1 MLKLDRGVAPGTTQT
16 FGEIRDL
23 ARVTEIG
30 GWDGLWVSEAKHDPF
45 ISVAIAAEHTQS
57 LTLGTSIAVAFARN
71 PMTTAYSAYDLQR
84 LSNGRFNLGLGSQV
98 KPHIERRFNMP
109 WSSPAARMRDFVLA
123 IRAIWESW
131 RTEEKLNYRGEFY
144 QHTLMTPFFAPPP
157 LDCSDPGIFIA
168 AVGPVMTRVAGEVC
182 DGVFLHGF
190 TTSKFINEVSLP
202 AIKEGLAITNRP
214 RDAFE
219 VAMMS
224 FIVTGETDE
233 DTARAAQAV
242 REQIGFYGSTPAY
255 RTVMELH
262 GWGEVADEL
271 NAMSREGG
279 AAWSRLGEVITD
291 EMLNEFAVVAAPDRV
306 AQALVDRFDG
316 VVDRLSFYVPYE
328 SSDELWDQI
337 AVDVRKIQAET
348 A

>member
-1 MLKLDRGVAPGTTQT
+1 MFKLDRGVAPGTTLSFSAT
-16 FGEIRDL
+16 RDL
-23 ARVTEIG
+23 ARATEAG

-45 ISVAIAAEHTQS
+45 LSVAIAAEHTQS

-71 PMTTAYSAYDLQR
+71 PMTTAYTAYDLQR

-123 IRAIWESW
+123 MRAIWESW

-144 QHTLMTPFFAPPP
+144 QHTLMTPFFSPPV
-157 LDCSDPGIFIA
+157 LECANPGVFIA
-168 AVGPVMTRVAGEVC
+168 AVGPAMTRVAGEVC

-190 TTSKFINEVSLP
+190 TTPRFINEVSLP
-202 AIKEGLAITNRP
+202 AINEGLSITKRP

-219 VAMMS
+219 IAMMS

-255 RTVMELH
+255 RTVMDLH

-271 NAMSREGG
+271 NVMSREGG
-279 AAWSRLGEVITD
+279 SAWARLGEVITD
-291 EMLNEFAVVAAPDRV
+291 EMLHEFAVVAPPDGV

-328 SSDELWDQI
+328 ASEELWDRI
-337 AVDVRKIQAET
+337 ATDVRKIQATT